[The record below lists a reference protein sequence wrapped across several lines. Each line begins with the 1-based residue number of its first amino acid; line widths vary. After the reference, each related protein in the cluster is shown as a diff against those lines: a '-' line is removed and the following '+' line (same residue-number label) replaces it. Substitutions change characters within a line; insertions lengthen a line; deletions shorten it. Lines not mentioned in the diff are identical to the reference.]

1 MALVR
6 RRQILLASIA
16 LAIAFIHGCATTGD
30 AGQPSPTE
38 LVTVPISGAQR
49 SLVVVLPGRGD
60 DLAGLRRTG
69 IVEAIQSAWPDA
81 DVLLAGVAFAYYL
94 EGRMP
99 ERLHDEVLAKYQQRG
114 YREIWLAGASMGGMG
129 TLVYDLRYPGE
140 MTGLVL
146 MAPYLGG
153 RETTDPRESE
163 ALKEIW
169 HYVKSWGGKQ
179 GPRPGQVWLT
189 YGDTDSLGAVMPP
202 LVSLLPA
209 NHVLLRPGGHAWS
222 VWSPAAKE
230 IFSRI
235 RREY

>member
-1 MALVR
+1 MKPGL
-6 RRQILLASIA
+6 IFLLLAFVS
-16 LAIAFIHGCATTGD
+16 GCNSLGD
-30 AGQPSPTE
+30 ATQPIPSDLIAAPA
-38 LVTVPISGAQR
+38 PGAQK

-60 DLAGLRRTG
+60 DLAGLRRTR
-69 IVEAIQSAWPDA
+69 IAEAIQSAWPDA

-99 ERLHDEVLAKYQQRG
+99 ERLHDEVLAKYRQRG

-129 TLVYDLRYPGE
+129 TLIYDLRYPGE
-140 MTGLVL
+140 MKGLVL

-153 RETTDPRESE
+153 RETTDARESE

-169 HYVKSWGGKQ
+169 RYVKSWEGKQ
-179 GPRPGQVWLT
+179 APRPGQVWLT
-189 YGDTDSLGAVMPP
+189 YGDTDGLGAVMPP

-209 NHVLLRPGGHAWS
+209 NHVLVRPGGHAWS

-235 RREY
+235 RAER